1 MKKVLIVAITVFALS
16 ITNATTAWANQ
27 PAADKQVN
35 VAEPTITIVEAKE
48 IRDWLCESLT
58 KVGHVVDAFDK
69 GREALIAASTRDY
82 HVLILDWMVPDLD
95 GIAVLKTLR
104 AAKINTSI
112 MMLTAL
118 GDVDD
123 RVTGLEAGADDYL
136 AKPFAISELLARI
149 NALGRRT
156 LSTSMEQQQ
165 DTTLVYEDLEL
176 DLLALKCHRAD
187 ENILLNTKE
196 IRLLETLMRNQGRVM
211 TRSMLL
217 ERVWNIDFNPETSIV
232 ETHISRLRA
241 KVDKPFPTSLIR
253 TVRGAGYIFG
263 N

>member
-1 MKKVLIVAITVFALS
+1 MRLLVLE
-16 ITNATTAWANQ
+16 
-27 PAADKQVN
+27 DDR
-35 VAEPTITIVEAKE
+35 E

-58 KVGHVVDAFDK
+58 KAGHVVDAFAK
-69 GREALIAASTRDY
+69 GKEALIAASTRDY

-104 AAKINTSI
+104 VAKINTAI

-136 AKPFAISELLARI
+136 AKPFAISELLARV

-156 LSTSMEQQQ
+156 LLTSIEQQHE
-165 DTTLVYEDLEL
+165 TTLVCEDLEL
-176 DLLALKCHRAD
+176 DLLALKCQRA
-187 ENILLNTKE
+187 NQSILLNTKE
-196 IRLLETLMRNQGRVM
+196 IRLLEILMRNQGRVM

-241 KVDKPFPTSLIR
+241 KIDKPFPTSLIR

-263 N
+263 R